1 MIAEDTRTP
10 VQRRAD
16 WVREVYL
23 KDHRVFAQEDWVHA
37 QRIQRNHGNWK
48 AYCVCGWLGVR
59 RHEDKDHAVGSAQ
72 RHLKAAISA
81 SVPRPRSPREINAIG
96 QPPELQKLYSQVM
109 DEHVAYNK
117 TRPVSEWASI
127 HEVFDRMY
135 AEGWRSPTELFE
147 EGRITEEEWRWCRRA
162 HIAEVRRNYHALG
175 AKAAPSLRQ
184 KWLEWLAL
192 DEEDVWVNDADHRVI
207 DNDIWES

>member
-1 MIAEDTRTP
+1 MIVEDTRTP

-16 WVREVYL
+16 WVREVFL
-23 KDHRVFAQEDWVHA
+23 DDHRVFAQEDWVHA
-37 QRIQRNHGNWK
+37 QRTQRNHGNWK
-48 AYCVCGWLGVR
+48 AYCVCGWLGSGW
-59 RHEDKDHAVGSAQ
+59 HEDRDLALASAQ

-81 SVPRPRSPREINAIG
+81 RVPPPRSPQEVNTIG
-96 QPPELQKLYSQVM
+96 QPPHLQKLYSQLM

-127 HEVFDRMY
+127 QEVFDRMHR
-135 AEGWRSPTELFE
+135 EGWRSPTELFK

-162 HIAEVRRNYHALG
+162 HIAEVRRNYQALG
-175 AKAAPSLRQ
+175 PKATASVRQ

-192 DEEDVWVNDADHRVI
+192 DEEDVWVNDTDPWVS
-207 DNDIWES
+207 DSDL